1 MLEFVFDIEKRHIFV
16 LADLGKEN
24 KYVQLLEID
33 KNKQINTGMMLNQ
46 QMSVES
52 FSARVR
58 LFTPI
63 LARIFEALQIDAA
76 LSTKMDIKDIQ
87 NKNKNLN
94 DDMFMVCII
103 ESILKQYIE
112 TNDILIEAQIENCI
126 DSMSTESK
134 VLTFNLWKQNILW

>member
-1 MLEFVFDIEKRHIFV
+1 VFDVEKRHIFV

-33 KNKQINTGMMLNQ
+33 KNKQIHTGMMLNQ

-52 FSARVR
+52 FNARVR
-58 LFTPI
+58 LFFTPI
-63 LARIFEALQIDAA
+63 LARIFDALQIDAA
-76 LSTKMDIKDIQ
+76 VNTKMDIKDIQ
-87 NKNKNLN
+87 NTNKNLD

-112 TNDILIEAQIENCI
+112 TSDILIETQIENCI
-126 DSMSTESK
+126 HSMSTESQI
-134 VLTFNLWKQNILW
+134 LTFNQWKQNILR